1 MSKYEEIEKL
11 EKQRMEY
18 LEVDD
23 NRTAGRI
30 KRKIDLLEKEI
41 KLDKLKDIEEELKLY
56 KRFIKYKGME
66 REFGNWMM
74 SDFVLKCARGESD
87 E

>member
-1 MSKYEEIEKL
+1 MSKYDEIEKL

-30 KRKIDLLEKEI
+30 KRKIELLEKEI
-41 KLDKLKDIEEELKLY
+41 KLDKLKEVEEKIY
-56 KRFIKYKGME
+56 QYQKFIKYKGMQ
-66 REFGNWMM
+66 REFENWC
-74 SDFVLKCARGESD
+74 DTEFVLKCARGGTD